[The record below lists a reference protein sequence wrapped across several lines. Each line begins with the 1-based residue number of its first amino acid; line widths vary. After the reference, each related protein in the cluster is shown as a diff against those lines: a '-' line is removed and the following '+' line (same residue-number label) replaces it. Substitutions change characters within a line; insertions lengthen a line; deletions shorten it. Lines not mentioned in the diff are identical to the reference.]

1 LIEKRDRLPNFEILV
16 LKLLYGKYVIFLE
29 CLLMKILVIG
39 SGGREHALAWKLAN
53 DSLKPQIFCAPG
65 NAGTAEL
72 GTNLDIDATNIDDLC
87 TWCANEKPDL
97 VVIGPEAPLCAG
109 LTDRLETYGINVF
122 GPNKAAAELEGSKQ
136 FAKEV
141 MAAAEVPTSAYS
153 NFVDVERACAYV
165 REKNM
170 PIVIK
175 ADGLAAGKG
184 VTVAETIDQAEKAI
198 CDALEDNVF
207 GAAGSSVVIEDFL
220 EGEEASILAL
230 IDGENIV
237 LLASSQDHK
246 RIYEKDEGPNTG
258 GMGAYSPA
266 SIVNEIVCEKVIS
279 EIYQPMLNEL
289 KKRGITY
296 KGVLYAG
303 LMIKDNQP
311 YVVEFNCRFGD
322 PETQAVLARWNGDII
337 PALMAVVNGNLS
349 GDLIS
354 WKKEPSACVVMVA
367 GGYPGSYKKGDPIG
381 NISLAN
387 EVKDTVV
394 FHAGTALVDDQ
405 VVTAGGRVLG
415 ITSLGDDLE
424 DALSKA
430 YIAVET
436 ISYKNAF
443 YRNDIGHRELRRMK
457 YGS

>member
-1 LIEKRDRLPNFEILV
+1 
-16 LKLLYGKYVIFLE
+16 
-29 CLLMKILVIG
+29 MKILVIG

-198 CDALEDNVF
+198 FDALEDNVF

-258 GMGAYSPA
+258 GMGCLIYTSPT
-266 SIVNEIVCEKVIS
+266 
-279 EIYQPMLNEL
+279 P
-289 KKRGITY
+289 R
-296 KGVLYAG
+296 
-303 LMIKDNQP
+303 D
-311 YVVEFNCRFGD
+311 
-322 PETQAVLARWNGDII
+322 
-337 PALMAVVNGNLS
+337 
-349 GDLIS
+349 
-354 WKKEPSACVVMVA
+354 
-367 GGYPGSYKKGDPIG
+367 
-381 NISLAN
+381 
-387 EVKDTVV
+387 
-394 FHAGTALVDDQ
+394 
-405 VVTAGGRVLG
+405 RVL
-415 ITSLGDDLE
+415 S
-424 DALSKA
+424 
-430 YIAVET
+430 
-436 ISYKNAF
+436 
-443 YRNDIGHRELRRMK
+443 RMQ
-457 YGS
+457 SSA